1 MISGPDGGHPPEGQ
15 GLRLLVGL
23 GNPGPQYVGTR
34 HNVGFDVLDLFAHR
48 LGIEPEPLTLHGKRW
63 GDLLCSPTR
72 RFALFWP
79 TVFMN
84 RSGGAVLAALQT
96 LEIPPE
102 NMLILTD
109 DFHLPLG
116 ALRLRASGSCGG
128 HNGLRDV
135 ESSLQSLNY
144 PRIRLG
150 VGDPGQ
156 DSVDFVLE
164 TFRTSDEETVQE
176 MLETAS
182 WAAEDWAKGHS
193 LEELQTQYNRRKPQA

>member
-1 MISGPDGGHPPEGQ
+1 MISGPDGGQPPNGQ

-23 GNPGPQYVGTR
+23 GNPGPKYVGTR

-48 LGIEPEPLTLHGKRW
+48 LGIEPEPWTLHGKQW
-63 GDLLCSPTR
+63 GNLFCSQNAP
-72 RFALFWP
+72 FALFWP

-84 RSGGAVLAALQT
+84 RSGGAVLAALRT
-96 LEIPPE
+96 LDIPPE

-109 DFHLPLG
+109 DFNLPLG

-135 ESSLQSLNY
+135 ESSLQSLDY
-144 PRIRLG
+144 PRMRLG

-156 DSVDFVLE
+156 DTVDFVLE
-164 TFRTSDEETVQE
+164 TFRTSEEKTVQE

-193 LEELQTQYNRRKPQA
+193 LEELQIQYNRRKPQA